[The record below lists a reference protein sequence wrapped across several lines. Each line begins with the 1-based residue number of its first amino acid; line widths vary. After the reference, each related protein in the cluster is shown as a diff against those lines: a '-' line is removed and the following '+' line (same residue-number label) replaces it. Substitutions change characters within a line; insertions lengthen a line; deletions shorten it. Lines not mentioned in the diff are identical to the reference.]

1 MKRKGSNQEEMS
13 MEEAVERL
21 PQNGDVY
28 RCEDCGMEL
37 EIIADC
43 GCDEGPRLECCGQPM
58 SRADWMDGDL
68 I

>member
-1 MKRKGSNQEEMS
+1 MRRKNLDQQES
-13 MEEAVERL
+13 EESTRSL
-21 PQNGDVY
+21 PKSGDVF
-28 RCEDCGMEL
+28 RCESCGMEL

-58 SRADWMDGDL
+58 SRADDAGG